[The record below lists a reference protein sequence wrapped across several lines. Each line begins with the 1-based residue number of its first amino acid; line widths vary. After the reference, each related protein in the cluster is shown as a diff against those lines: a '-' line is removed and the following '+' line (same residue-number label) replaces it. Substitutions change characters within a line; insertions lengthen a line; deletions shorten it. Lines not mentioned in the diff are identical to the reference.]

1 MTATLTTPQPI
12 DVTPLSGLK
21 EERLSIGFAD
31 MDGFMNAVE
40 GGSDA
45 DIAALVE
52 ATYRALGDAIVRHGG
67 RIWKYLGDAILF
79 SNPDPAGAARS
90 AHEIAALRFRARE
103 KEVRFHVSV
112 ATGTVVRGVVG
123 HASLR
128 GEDIF
133 GHTIHRDAMMGRD
146 AKADPSH
153 VALDEATRRANES
166 P

>member
-1 MTATLTTPQPI
+1 MTATLTTPIQA
-12 DVTPLSGLK
+12 TPLPGLK
-21 EERLSIGFAD
+21 QERLAIGMAD

-52 ATYRALGDAIVRHGG
+52 ATYGALGDAIVRHGG
-67 RIWKYLGDAILF
+67 RIWKYLGDAILY
-79 SNPDPAGAARS
+79 SNPDPAGAARA
-90 AHEIAALRFRARE
+90 AHEIAALRFRSRD

-112 ATGTVVRGVVG
+112 ATGTVVRGVFG
-123 HASLR
+123 HGSLR

-133 GHTIHRDAMMGRD
+133 GHTIHRAAMMGRD

-153 VALDEATRRANES
+153 VALDEATRRASES